1 MKGEDEW
8 KEFFRQEA
16 EKMDVDSSQFLA
28 NHVEI
33 MSMIEAVKK
42 RNNSKRKKGGKYN
55 VC

>member
-16 EKMDVDSSQFLA
+16 EKMDVGSSQFLA

-33 MSMIEAVKK
+33 MCMIEAAKNL
-42 RNNSKRKKGGKYN
+42 NNSKRKGGK
-55 VC
+55 